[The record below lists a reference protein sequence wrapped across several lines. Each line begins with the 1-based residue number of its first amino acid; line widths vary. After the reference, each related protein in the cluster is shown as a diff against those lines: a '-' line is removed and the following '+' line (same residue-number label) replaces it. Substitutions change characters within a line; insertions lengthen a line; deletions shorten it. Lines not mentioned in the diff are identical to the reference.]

1 MKSNVLSFSL
11 ALIGLALISAG
22 VFAAPVART
31 LPNMPSLEV
40 QTLDGTSFDLAE
52 QKGKWVIVNYWAT
65 WCGPC
70 IKEMP
75 ALSTFVSEHD
85 DVTAI
90 GLAFEDTDR
99 ADLEAFLKKNP
110 VTYPIAQID
119 IDNPPAAFD
128 VPRGLPMTYVIA
140 PDGSVAKQVMGPI
153 DEKDLARI
161 TGKAVEQPAP
171 AKP

>member
-1 MKSNVLSFSL
+1 MKLIVLFC
-11 ALIGLALISAG
+11 GLAFAG
-22 VFAAPVART
+22 GTAFAAPVART

-40 QTLDGTSFDLAE
+40 QTLDGTTFDLAA

-70 IKEMP
+70 VKEMP
-75 ALSTFVSEHD
+75 ALSAFVSGHD

-99 ADLEAFLKKNP
+99 ADLEAFLKKHP
-110 VTYPIAQID
+110 VSYPIAQVD
-119 IDNPPAAFD
+119 IDNPPTAFD

-140 PDGSVAKQVMGPI
+140 PDGSVAKQFIGPI
-153 DEKDLARI
+153 NEKDLARI
-161 TGKAVEQPAP
+161 TGKGTEKPAS

>member
-1 MKSNVLSFSL
+1 MKLTVLFFAL
-11 ALIGLALISAG
+11 ALG
-22 VFAAPVART
+22 VGNAFAAPVART

-40 QTLDGTSFDLAE
+40 QTLDGKTFDLAA

-70 IKEMP
+70 VKEMP
-75 ALSTFVSEHD
+75 ALSAFVSAHD

-99 ADLEAFLKKNP
+99 ADLEAFLKKHP
-110 VTYPIAQID
+110 VSYPIAQID
-119 IDNPPAAFD
+119 IDNPPTAFD

-140 PDGSVAKQVMGPI
+140 PDGSVAKQFIGPI
-153 DEKDLARI
+153 NEKDLAKI
-161 TGKAVEQPAP
+161 TSKVTENPAS

>member
-1 MKSNVLSFSL
+1 MKQFLL
-11 ALIGLALISAG
+11 ACLFAFVSPLAIAVQVHVDG
-22 VFAAPVART
+22 GPQ
-31 LPNMPSLEV
+31 PILEV
-40 QTLDGTSFDLAE
+40 QTLDGSTFDLAA

-70 IKEMP
+70 VKEMP
-75 ALSTFVSEHD
+75 ALSAFVAAHD

-99 ADLEAFLKKNP
+99 ADLDAFLKNHP
-110 VTYPIAQID
+110 VSYPIAQVD

-140 PDGSVAKQVMGPI
+140 PDGSIAKQFVGPI
-153 DEKDLARI
+153 NEKDLARI
-161 TGKAVEQPAP
+161 TGKVAEKPAL

>member
-1 MKSNVLSFSL
+1 MKSILLFFSL
-11 ALIGLALISAG
+11 ALIGGNAT
-22 VFAAPVART
+22 AAPVART

-40 QTLDGTSFDLAE
+40 QTLDGTTFDLAA

-70 IKEMP
+70 IKDMP
-75 ALSTFVSEHD
+75 ALSAFVAAHD

-90 GLAFEDTDR
+90 GLAFEDTEV
-99 ADLEAFLKKNP
+99 ADLEAFLKKHP
-110 VTYPIAQID
+110 VSYPIAHVD
-119 IDNPPAAFD
+119 IDNPPTAFD

-140 PDGSVAKQVMGPI
+140 PDGSVAKQFIGPI
-153 DEKDLARI
+153 NEKDLAKV
-161 TGKAVEQPAP
+161 TGHVVETSSA

>member
-1 MKSNVLSFSL
+1 MKLTVLFFAL
-11 ALIGLALISAG
+11 ALG
-22 VFAAPVART
+22 VGNAFAAPVART

-40 QTLDGTSFDLAE
+40 QTLDGKTFDLAA

-70 IKEMP
+70 VKEMP
-75 ALSTFVSEHD
+75 ALSAFVSAHD

-99 ADLEAFLKKNP
+99 ADLEAFLKKHP
-110 VTYPIAQID
+110 VYA
-119 IDNPPAAFD
+119 PPADFAT
-128 VPRGLPMTYVIA
+128 PRGLPMTYVIA
-140 PDGSVAKQVMGPI
+140 PDGSVAKQFIGPI
-153 DEKDLARI
+153 NEKDLAKI
-161 TGKAVEQPAP
+161 TSKVTENPAS

>member
-1 MKSNVLSFSL
+1 MKSIVLFFAL
-11 ALIGLALISAG
+11 ALTGNIAC
-22 VFAAPVART
+22 AAPAART

-40 QTLDGTSFDLAE
+40 KTLDGKTFDLAA

-70 IKEMP
+70 VKEMP
-75 ALSTFVSEHD
+75 ALSAFVAAHD

-90 GLAFEDTDR
+90 GLAFEDSDL
-99 ADLEAFLKKNP
+99 ADLEAFLKKRP
-110 VTYPIAQID
+110 VSYPIAQVD

-140 PDGSVAKQVMGPI
+140 PDGSIAKQFVGPI
-153 DEKDLARI
+153 DEKDLAKV
-161 TGKAVEQPAP
+161 TGKYAAKAAP
-171 AKP
+171 KES

>member
-1 MKSNVLSFSL
+1 MKPFVLSFAL
-11 ALIGLALISAG
+11 ALTGGNA
-22 VFAAPVART
+22 FAAPVART

-40 QTLDGTSFDLAE
+40 TTLDGTSFDLAT

-70 IKEMP
+70 VKEMP
-75 ALSTFVSEHD
+75 ALSAFVAAHD

-99 ADLEAFLKKNP
+99 AELEAFLKNHP
-110 VTYPIAQID
+110 VSYPIAQVD

-140 PDGSVAKQVMGPI
+140 PDGSVAKQFVGPI
-153 DEKDLARI
+153 NEKDLARI
-161 TGKAVEQPAP
+161 TGKVAEKPAL

>member
-1 MKSNVLSFSL
+1 MKSIVLFCTL
-11 ALIGLALISAG
+11 VLFAGNAIADPEKSA
-22 VFAAPVART
+22 AMKMPT
-31 LPNMPSLEV
+31 LKVE
-40 QTLDGTSFDLAE
+40 TLDGSSFDLAA

-70 IKEMP
+70 VKEMP
-75 ALSTFVSEHD
+75 ALSAFVAEHD

-90 GLAFEDTDR
+90 GLAFEDTDV
-99 ADLEAFLKKNP
+99 ADLEAFLKKRP
-110 VTYPIAQID
+110 VSYPIAQVD

-140 PDGSVAKQVMGPI
+140 PDGSFAKQFIGPI
-153 DEKDLARI
+153 NEKDLAKV
-161 TGKAVEQPAP
+161 TGHAIEKSTA

>member
-1 MKSNVLSFSL
+1 MKSIALFLTL
-11 ALIGLALISAG
+11 ALFTGNAFADAEKSAA
-22 VFAAPVART
+22 VT
-31 LPNMPSLEV
+31 IPSLKV
-40 QTLDGTSFDLAE
+40 KTLDGSVFDLAA

-70 IKEMP
+70 VKEMP
-75 ALSTFVSEHD
+75 ALSAFVAAHD

-99 ADLEAFLKKNP
+99 ADLETFLKKHP
-110 VTYPIAQID
+110 VSYPIAQVD

-140 PDGSVAKQVMGPI
+140 PDGSIAKQFVGPI
-153 DEKDLARI
+153 NEKDLAKV
-161 TGKAVEQPAP
+161 TGHAIDTSARVQP
-171 AKP
+171 

>member
-1 MKSNVLSFSL
+1 MKSIVLCFLL
-11 ALIGLALISAG
+11 ALVGANAT
-22 VFAAPVART
+22 AAPVART
-31 LPNMPSLEV
+31 LPNMPSLQV
-40 QTLDGTSFDLAE
+40 QTLDGTTFDLAA

-70 IKEMP
+70 VKEMP
-75 ALSTFVSEHD
+75 ALSAFVAAHD

-90 GLAFEDTDR
+90 GLAFEDTEV
-99 ADLEAFLKKNP
+99 ADLVAFLKERP
-110 VTYPIAQID
+110 VSYAIAQVD

-140 PDGSVAKQVMGPI
+140 PDGSVAKQFIGPI
-153 DEKDLARI
+153 NEKDLAKV
-161 TGKAVEQPAP
+161 TGHAIETLPA